1 MDNVNLTDV
10 HTITDAARYIA
21 GLLQECELGRR
32 SREDTAATIVGLMAL
47 DESDLWAA
55 EDTDYMLIVDNLAP
69 DAELSAADADA
80 VWPELTTTAA
90 RLSKRWR

>member
-1 MDNVNLTDV
+1 VNITDV

-21 GLLQECELGRR
+21 GLLQECELGRC
-32 SREDTAATIVGLMAL
+32 SRQDTAAKIVGLMAL
-47 DESDLWAA
+47 DESNLWAA

-80 VWPELTTTAA
+80 VWPELTTTAD
-90 RLSKRWR
+90 RLSKRSR

>member
-1 MDNVNLTDV
+1 MNITDV

-32 SREDTAATIVGLMAL
+32 SREKTAAMIVGLMAL

-55 EDTDYMLIVDNLAP
+55 KDTDYMLIVDNLAP

-80 VWPELTTTAA
+80 VWPELTTTAD